1 MFQHR
6 NFCQECFHPSDIYL
20 QRLSI
25 KKFLFSDRQ
34 KKSNK
39 LTAMMIFRS
48 KYYNYKRI
56 ILSQAPCL
64 SSNLPAV
71 EDGSANCAVD
81 ENPSFHFKLISLQQG
96 PLSWDRKAPSS
107 QNSVFYIDVRAR
119 KLTVILC

>member
-6 NFCQECFHPSDIYL
+6 NFCQECFHPSHIYL

-25 KKFLFSDRQ
+25 NKFLFSDRQ
-34 KKSNK
+34 KKSTE

-56 ILSQAPCL
+56 ILSHAPCL

-81 ENPSFHFKLISLQQG
+81 ENPSFHFKLISLSKVLLLG
-96 PLSWDRKAPSS
+96 IERHRPVTTVSNR
-107 QNSVFYIDVRAR
+107 
-119 KLTVILC
+119 TVISTSGHGN